1 MKPSDAPACLT
12 FDVAAELSS
21 HQPEKKQKSRFE
33 VVKSPSLVG
42 QPNLTTELKE
52 RQLEDPIS
60 SPEQLT
66 LDVVKEKY
74 DVSYI
79 VQSYVI
85 QDIKRLLSPFEMVI
99 KSRIRCSQNPF

>member
-85 QDIKRLLSPFEMVI
+85 QDIKRLSSPFEMVI

>member
-1 MKPSDAPACLT
+1 MKPSDSPAFPT
-12 FDVAAELSS
+12 FDGAAELSS

-33 VVKSPSLVG
+33 VVKSSSLVS

-66 LDVVKEKY
+66 LDVIKEKD

-79 VQSYVI
+79 VHFYVI
-85 QDIKRLLSPFEMVI
+85 QDIKRACYNLS
-99 KSRIRCSQNPF
+99 KW